1 MAKHAVTAPL
11 RVDNAEQLHWQQR
24 ADLVV
29 VGFGGAGASA
39 AIEAASRGLSVLVL
53 ERFAGGGATA
63 LSGGVV
69 YAGGGTPQQ
78 LQAGY
83 PDSSEAMFNYL
94 RKEVG
99 DAVSEQTL
107 RTFCEGS
114 REQLAWLERQGAVFE
129 GSMAPHKTSYP
140 SDRYYLYYSGNEAV
154 PAYAVDAAAAPR
166 GHRTKG
172 TGMSGSALF
181 RALADSA
188 RRRGVQVRTQCQ
200 VRRLVIDRDNQVIG
214 VEAWQLPAG
223 SRAARSHARLAR
235 WAAAVHMYVPALSA
249 RLRARMQRLEQRHAR
264 PVRVRADHGVVLAS
278 GGFVFNRQLLG
289 EYAPRY
295 LDGLPLGSSG
305 CDGSGIDLGRS
316 VGASLGRM
324 NKVSAWRFIN
334 PPLAWARGLIV
345 NARGERY
352 CNEELYGAT
361 LGHAM
366 VEEHD
371 GRALLILDRTLRNQA
386 LAQVGPGKVWSF
398 QRLPVLLNLLFNC
411 RRGNT
416 LEQLADRCRLPADTL
431 RRSVETYNLAARGET
446 TDPLGKSASMLHDLG
461 QGPWYCLDL
470 SYDSRLYPCPTLTL
484 GGLRVCEQSGR
495 MLDQQGAPIAG
506 LYGAG
511 RCAVGVASNLYVSG
525 LSLAD
530 CVFSGRRAAAHVAE
544 LAASQRASEGE
555 HPCNAQLTRGR

>member
-1 MAKHAVTAPL
+1 MTLQAVQAPL
-11 RVDNAEQLHWQQR
+11 RVDSAEQLQWQQR

-29 VGFGGAGASA
+29 VGFGGAGACA
-39 AIEAASRGLSVLVL
+39 AIEAASRGLSVLAL

-83 PDSSEAMFNYL
+83 TDSSEAMFEYL

-99 DAVSEQTL
+99 DAVSEQAL
-107 RTFCEGS
+107 RTFCDAS
-114 REQLAWLERQGAVFE
+114 LEQLAWLERQGAVFE

-140 SDRYYLYYSGNEAV
+140 SDSYYLYYSGNEAV
-154 PAYAVDAAAAPR
+154 PAYAVDAAPAPR

-188 RRRGVQVRTQCQ
+188 RRRGVRVHTQCQ
-200 VRRLVIDRDNQVIG
+200 VRRLVVDREGQILG
-214 VEAWQLPAG
+214 AEAWQLPAG
-223 SRAARSHARLAR
+223 SRAARQHARLTR
-235 WAAAVHMYVPALSA
+235 WAAAVHMYAPAVSA
-249 RLRARMQRLEQRHAR
+249 RLRARMHRIEQQHAL
-264 PVRVRADHGVVLAS
+264 PLLVRADHGVLLAS

-289 EYAPRY
+289 EHAPRY
-295 LDGLPLGSSG
+295 LAGLPLGSSG
-305 CDGSGIDLGRS
+305 CDGSGIELGRS

-324 NKVSAWRFIN
+324 DKVSAWRFIN
-334 PPLAWARGLIV
+334 PPMAWAKGMIV

-366 VEEHD
+366 VEEQD
-371 GRALLILDRTLRNQA
+371 GRALLILDRSLRNQA
-386 LAQVGPGKVWSF
+386 LQQVGPGKVWSF

-416 LEQLADRCRLPADTL
+416 LEQLAQRCRLPVEAL
-431 RRSVETYNLAARGET
+431 RRSIDAYNRAARGELA
-446 TDPLGKSASMLHDLG
+446 DPHGKSASMLHDLG

-484 GGLRVCEQSGR
+484 GGLRVCEQSGQV
-495 MLDQQGAPIAG
+495 LDPQGQPIAG
-506 LYGAG
+506 LYAAG

-530 CVFSGRRAAAHVAE
+530 CVFSGRRAAAHVAGV
-544 LAASQRASEGE
+544 AASHRAQQGE
-555 HPCNAQLTRGR
+555 QPCNV

>member
-1 MAKHAVTAPL
+1 MTGQAPL
-11 RVDNAEQLHWQQR
+11 RVDNAEQLQWQLR

-39 AIEAASRGLSVLVL
+39 AIEAACRGLAVLAL

-78 LQAGY
+78 IQAGY
-83 PDSSEAMFNYL
+83 QDSSEAMQAYL
-94 RKEVG
+94 RQEVG

-114 REQLAWLERQGAVFE
+114 REQLAWLEQQGVVFE
-129 GSMAPHKTSYP
+129 GSLAPHKTSYP

-154 PAYAVDAAAAPR
+154 PAYAAHAEPAPR
-166 GHRTKG
+166 GHRAKG
-172 TGMSGSALF
+172 PGLSGASLFSAL
-181 RALADSA
+181 AESA
-188 RRRGVQVRTQCQ
+188 QRHAVQVRRQCQ
-200 VRRLVIDRDNQVIG
+200 VRRLVLDRHGQVVG

-223 SRAARSHARLAR
+223 SRAARLHARLAR
-235 WAAAVHMYVPALSA
+235 WAAAVHMYAPALSA
-249 RLRARMQRLEQRHAR
+249 RLRARMQRIEQQAAL
-264 PVRVRADHGVVLAS
+264 PLLVRADHGVLLAS
-278 GGFVFNRQLLG
+278 GGFVLNRKLLRQH
-289 EYAPRY
+289 APRY
-295 LDGLPLGSSG
+295 LDGLPLGSNG
-305 CDGSGIDLGRS
+305 CDGSGIELGLG

-324 NKVSAWRFIN
+324 EKVSAWRFIN

-345 NARGERY
+345 NSRGERY
-352 CNEELYGAT
+352 CNEEVYGAK
-361 LGHAM
+361 LGHDM
-366 VEEHD
+366 VEEQH
-371 GRALLILDRTLRNQA
+371 GRALLILDRHLRNQA
-386 LAQVGPGKVWSF
+386 LQQVGPGKVWSF

-416 LEQLADRCRLPADTL
+416 LEQLAEHCGLPAQAL
-431 RRSVETYNLAARGET
+431 RDSVETYSRAARGEID
-446 TDPLGKSASMLHDLG
+446 DPLGKSPAMRHDLS

-484 GGLRVCEQSGR
+484 GGLRVCEQSGQV
-495 MLDQQGAPIAG
+495 LDAAGEPITG
-506 LYGAG
+506 LYAAG

-544 LAASQRASEGE
+544 KAASHPAPQGE
-555 HPCNAQLTRGR
+555 QPCNV